1 MWCFLICCI
10 KWFFKTY
17 SVFLFNFFSRW
28 FIYLPSSS
36 FKLVLTIFHSK
47 LLKEKL
53 WSRMEWN
60 RKAKNPW
67 NKTQSLLLLKSQHFT
82 SYTQTKHRTGEGN
95 GTPLQYSYLEN
106 PMDGGAWWAAV
117 HGAVKSRTQ
126 LKWLT
131 ANANAWASLVAQTE
145 KNPPAMRETWV
156 RSLGWKDS
164 LERGMATH
172 SSILA
177 WRIPMDRGAWRAT
190 VDGVAESDT
199 TERLSTAQQW
209 FSIKSESALPHS
221 SRQCMEMCSTV
232 PIWGPA
238 IPFFSQYNLA
248 QESQSP
254 THILPTPD
262 PFASFAFPSL
272 PYGVYEYTM
281 KETCPIL

>member
-82 SYTQTKHRTGEGN
+82 NYTQTKHRTGEGN
-95 GTPLQYSYLEN
+95 GTPLQYSCLEN

-117 HGAVKSRTQ
+117 HGVAKTQ
-126 LKWLT
+126 TWLSDFT
-131 ANANAWASLVAQTE
+131 FTFHFHALE
-145 KNPPAMRETWV
+145 KE
-156 RSLGWKDS
+156 
-164 LERGMATH
+164 MATH
-172 SSILA
+172 SSVLA
-177 WRIPMDRGAWRAT
+177 WRIPGMGGSHRQWLPSVGLHRVGHDWSGLAAKHRTRFALRVSAALPGSGSPPMPVMELPHACCLSSCWVWRSAHLHIIRRPRLEDSK
-190 VDGVAESDT
+190 VLKSQMVMALSMPLVQNLQQSW
-199 TERLSTAQQW
+199 LST
-209 FSIKSESALPHS
+209 S
-221 SRQCMEMCSTV
+221 
-232 PIWGPA
+232 
-238 IPFFSQYNLA
+238 
-248 QESQSP
+248 
-254 THILPTPD
+254 
-262 PFASFAFPSL
+262 
-272 PYGVYEYTM
+272 
-281 KETCPIL
+281 